1 VIALQILEPCCEI
14 LVFGVGL
21 LKLGLEMTYAVV
33 LLGEFVLK
41 GCDTLV
47 KALEFVDEC
56 LECLCIRAGTVCV
69 CVH

>member
-1 VIALQILEPCCEI
+1 
-14 LVFGVGL
+14 VGL

-56 LECLCIRAGTVCV
+56 LEVCASGPGLSVFAFIRF
-69 CVH
+69 

>member
-1 VIALQILEPCCEI
+1 VWASS
-14 LVFGVGL
+14 
-21 LKLGLEMTYAVV
+21 KLGLEMTYAVV